1 MADFEFAPV
10 DKEPSFSSDPP
21 PTREQTKR
29 IQRKNR
35 NQNQSR
41 TPPPVNEQPANPID
55 IGEIASFIFGLV
67 ILAAMI
73 YGVFYIGSVVVDWF
87 ADKPTVTEQRRGT
100 SINSN
105 NRTRNEPQSIQSPI
119 PEQKISVRK
128 LSNIQSGTCDI
139 GKFRSQGGAI
149 TLGSRT
155 AKTNWRKIEFIYCV
169 ETDSNGD
176 YLIAEAYGNK
186 AVGYLVIDNKSP
198 LSKSSIYGCV
208 LHSKYK
214 VIRKKPASFLP
225 ITCSE
230 TSLRSLR

>member
-1 MADFEFAPV
+1 MADFEFEPV

-29 IQRKNR
+29 IQRKSR